1 MIIAHPL
8 ATGRLKPFSHEDY
21 PNYDMDEEDIRYSN
35 QLILYTDYRF
45 RYSHIH

>member
-21 PNYDMDEEDIRYSN
+21 PNYDMDEEDIRY
-35 QLILYTDYRF
+35 R
-45 RYSHIH
+45 